1 MVDDPFSSLPAVSV
15 TAVGVAAIRAAEA
28 ARSDALFADPLAEAF
43 VRAAGTRWGPR
54 ADPPQPDR
62 IAALIM
68 WVRVRT
74 RFLDDVVLDACANGC
89 RQIVTLGAGLD
100 ARAFRLDLPADA
112 RLFEL
117 DLSEILAFKQ
127 DVLRG
132 EQHRAACER
141 IVVPTDLTGDWTGD
155 LHEAGFDVTHTT
167 TWIAEGLLV
176 YLPELRREAV
186 IDNVTDLSS
195 PGSRLGITLASAQR
209 RPDRP
214 DRPDPPTSVPSRPGD
229 YIALWQSEAPADT
242 GAWLE
247 PRGWSV
253 SEFDAF
259 QRAQV
264 YGLAAS
270 PTAGTR
276 RARLVDATRR

>member
-1 MVDDPFSSLPAVSV
+1 MVVDDPTSSLPAVSA

-28 ARSDALFADPLAEAF
+28 ARTDALFADPLADAF
-43 VRAAGTRWGPR
+43 VRAAGTRWGPGT
-54 ADPPQPDR
+54 DPPPPER
-62 IAALIM
+62 VAALIM

-100 ARAFRLDLPADA
+100 ARAFRLDLPADG

-127 DVLRG
+127 SVLRG
-132 EQHRAACER
+132 EQHTPACER
-141 IVVPTDLTGDWTGD
+141 IVVPTDLTGDWTGA
-155 LHEAGFDVTHTT
+155 LHDAGFDGALTT

-176 YLPELRREAV
+176 YLPEQRREAV

-195 PGSRLGITLASAQR
+195 PGSRLAVTLASAQR
-209 RPDRP
+209 RP

-242 GAWLE
+242 SAWLE

-259 QRAQV
+259 QRARV
-264 YGLAAS
+264 YGLPAP